1 MKILLL
7 VPPIITSTT
16 PSDTSIQVEA
26 GNCLNVEVS
35 VVNVNQEQIQWTFN
49 DQNVSS
55 VSDNLDIVN
64 SIRRHPPLIN
74 STLQLTS
81 VVPTNSGRYTVSATN
96 IAGHVSI
103 TFAISITGK

>member
-7 VPPIITSTT
+7 VPPIITPTT

-26 GNCLNVEVS
+26 GNCLNVE

-64 SIRRHPPLIN
+64 SIHQHPPLIN

-96 IAGHVSI
+96 MAGNVSI

>member
-1 MKILLL
+1 MKISLL

-35 VVNVNQEQIQWTFN
+35 VVNVNHQQIQWTFN
-49 DQNVSS
+49 GQNVSGI
-55 VSDNLDIVN
+55 SDNLDIVN
-64 SIRRHPPLIN
+64 SIHQHPL
-74 STLQLTS
+74 STTLQLTS

-96 IAGHVSI
+96 MAGNVSI